1 MTAPAPHA
9 ARELSLRR
17 HTGVVLAPSMTLV
30 ILAALFCGLAI
41 LFHVLSIVAAA
52 IRCKARADALPVA
65 VNAPPVTIIRPV
77 CGVENHITE
86 TLRSTFKLD
95 YPDYEAIFCVASA
108 KDPIVPIV
116 EELLRKN
123 PRSRARLLVG
133 DERISTNPKL
143 NNCVKGWKAAAHD
156 WIIIADS
163 NVLMPP
169 DYIQRLFAPWT
180 EKTGLVCAPPIGGR
194 PEGFWA
200 ELECAFLNTYQARAQ
215 YFADTV
221 GLGFAQGKTM
231 FWHRAVLEQ
240 AGGIRVLAA
249 DLAEDAASTKVV
261 RASGRKV
268 QLVDRPFEQPLGY
281 RSALDVWRR
290 QSRWSRLRRACF
302 PHFFLPEIATG
313 GIFPMV
319 ALGVFVEGMDWPA
332 APFVLALGL
341 AWYGGEIALARVAGW
356 HLSPLYPVQA
366 LLRDLLLPI
375 LWIDGLFG
383 SKFNWR
389 GNAMSVAVDSPAA

>member
-1 MTAPAPHA
+1 MSESAPIPNSTIA
-9 ARELSLRR
+9 S
-17 HTGVVLAPSMTLV
+17 
-30 ILAALFCGLAI
+30 
-41 LFHVLSIVAAA
+41 
-52 IRCKARADALPVA
+52 KAGEP
-65 VNAPPVTIIRPV
+65 
-77 CGVENHITE
+77 
-86 TLRSTFKLD
+86 
-95 YPDYEAIFCVASA
+95 
-108 KDPIVPIV
+108 
-116 EELLRKN
+116 
-123 PRSRARLLVG
+123 
-133 DERISTNPKL
+133 
-143 NNCVKGWKAAAHD
+143 AAHD
-156 WIIIADS
+156 WIVIADS

-169 DYIQRLFAPWT
+169 DYIQRLFVPWT

-231 FWHRAVLEQ
+231 FWRRAVLDQ
-240 AGGIRVLAA
+240 AGGIRALAA

-261 RASGRKV
+261 RAAGRKV

-290 QSRWSRLRRACF
+290 QSRWARLRRACF

-313 GIFPMV
+313 GIFPMI
-319 ALGVFVEGMDWPA
+319 ALGVFAQTMDWPA
-332 APFVLALGL
+332 IPFVLALAL
-341 AWYGGEIALARVAGW
+341 AWYGGEIALARAAGW
-356 HLSPLYPVQA
+356 HMSPLYPVQA

-375 LWIDGLFG
+375 LWLDGLFG

-389 GNAMSVAVDSPAA
+389 GNAMSVAVDSQTA

>member
-1 MTAPAPHA
+1 MI
-9 ARELSLRR
+9 L
-17 HTGVVLAPSMTLV
+17 M
-30 ILAALFCGLAI
+30 ILAAASCGLAV
-41 LFHVLSIVAAA
+41 LFHLLSIVAAA
-52 IRCKARADALPVA
+52 IRCKARSDALPA
-65 VNAPPVTIIRPV
+65 PPDAPPVTIIRPV

-86 TLRSTFKLD
+86 TLNSTFALD
-95 YPDYEAIFCVASA
+95 YPDYEIIFCVASA
-108 KDPIVPIV
+108 KDPIIPIV
-116 EELLRKN
+116 EELLRKH
-123 PRSRARLLVG
+123 PRARARLLVG

-143 NNCVKGWKAAAHD
+143 NNCVKGWRGAAHD
-156 WIIIADS
+156 WIVIADS

-169 DYIQRLFAPWT
+169 DYIQRLFVPWT

-231 FWHRAVLEQ
+231 FWRRAVLDQ
-240 AGGIRVLAA
+240 AGGIRALAA

-261 RASGRKV
+261 RAAGRKV

-290 QSRWSRLRRACF
+290 QSRWARLRRACF

-313 GIFPMV
+313 GIFPMI
-319 ALGVFVEGMDWPA
+319 ALGVFAQTMDWPA
-332 APFVLALGL
+332 IPFVLALAL
-341 AWYGGEIALARVAGW
+341 AWYGGEIALARAAGW
-356 HLSPLYPVQA
+356 HMSPLYPVQA

-375 LWIDGLFG
+375 LWLDGLFG

-389 GNAMSVAVDSPAA
+389 GNAMSVAVDSQTA

>member
-1 MTAPAPHA
+1 MI
-9 ARELSLRR
+9 L
-17 HTGVVLAPSMTLV
+17 M
-30 ILAALFCGLAI
+30 ILAAAFCGLAV
-41 LFHVLSIVAAA
+41 LFHLLSIVAAA
-52 IRCKARADALPVA
+52 IRCKARSDALPA
-65 VNAPPVTIIRPV
+65 PPDAPPVTIIRPV

-86 TLRSTFKLD
+86 TLNSTFALD
-95 YPDYEAIFCVASA
+95 YPDYEIIFCVASA
-108 KDPIVPIV
+108 KDPIIPIV
-116 EELLRKN
+116 EELLRKH
-123 PRSRARLLVG
+123 PRARARLLVG

-143 NNCVKGWKAAAHD
+143 NNCVKGWRGAAHD
-156 WIIIADS
+156 WIVIADS

-169 DYIQRLFAPWT
+169 DYIQRLFVPWT

-231 FWHRAVLEQ
+231 FWRRAVLDQ
-240 AGGIRVLAA
+240 AGGIRALAA

-261 RASGRKV
+261 RAVGRKV

-290 QSRWSRLRRACF
+290 QSRWARLRRACF

-313 GIFPMV
+313 GIFPMI
-319 ALGVFVEGMDWPA
+319 ALGVFAQTMDWPA
-332 APFVLALGL
+332 IPFVLALAL
-341 AWYGGEIALARVAGW
+341 AWYGGEIALARAAGW
-356 HLSPLYPVQA
+356 HMSPLYPVQA

-375 LWIDGLFG
+375 LWLDGLFG

-389 GNAMSVAVDSPAA
+389 GNAMSVAVDSQTA

>member
-1 MTAPAPHA
+1 
-9 ARELSLRR
+9 
-17 HTGVVLAPSMTLV
+17 MTLM

-52 IRCKARADALPVA
+52 IRCKARPEALPA
-65 VNAPPVTIIRPV
+65 PANAPPVTIIRPV

-86 TLRSTFKLD
+86 TLQSTFTLD
-95 YPDYEAIFCVASA
+95 YPDYETIFCAASA

-123 PRSRARLLVG
+123 PCARARLLVG

-143 NNCVKGWKAAAHD
+143 NNCVKGWRAATHD

-231 FWHRAVLEQ
+231 FWRRAVLEQ

-261 RASGRKV
+261 RAAGRKV
-268 QLVDRPFEQPLGY
+268 QLVDRPFVQPLGY

-302 PHFFLPEIATG
+302 PHFFLPEITTG
-313 GIFPMV
+313 GIFPMI
-319 ALGVFVEGMDWPA
+319 ALAVFVHGMDWPA
-332 APFVLALGL
+332 TPFVVALGL
-341 AWYGGEIALARVAGW
+341 VWYGGEIALARVAGW

-389 GNAMSVAVDSPAA
+389 GNAMSVAVDSQTA

>member
-1 MTAPAPHA
+1 
-9 ARELSLRR
+9 
-17 HTGVVLAPSMTLV
+17 MTLM

-41 LFHVLSIVAAA
+41 LFHALSIVAAA
-52 IRCKARADALPVA
+52 IRCKASPDALPA
-65 VNAPPVTIIRPV
+65 PATAPPVTIIRPV

-86 TLRSTFKLD
+86 TLRSTFTLD
-95 YPDYEAIFCVASA
+95 YPNYETIFCVAST

-116 EELLRKN
+116 EELLRKH
-123 PRSRARLLVG
+123 PRSRAHLLVG

-143 NNCVKGWKAAAHD
+143 NNCVKGWRAAAHD

-231 FWHRAVLEQ
+231 FWRRAVLEQ
-240 AGGIRVLAA
+240 AGGIRALAA

-313 GIFPMV
+313 GIFPMI
-319 ALGVFVEGMDWPA
+319 ALAVFVHGMDWPA
-332 APFVLALGL
+332 TPFVLALGL

-375 LWIDGLFG
+375 LWIDGWFG

-389 GNAMSVAVDSPAA
+389 GNAMSVAVDSQTA

>member
-1 MTAPAPHA
+1 MI
-9 ARELSLRR
+9 L
-17 HTGVVLAPSMTLV
+17 M
-30 ILAALFCGLAI
+30 ILAAAFCGLAV
-41 LFHVLSIVAAA
+41 LFHLLSIVAAA
-52 IRCKARADALPVA
+52 IRCKARSDALPA
-65 VNAPPVTIIRPV
+65 PPDAPPVTIIRPV

-86 TLRSTFKLD
+86 TLNSTFALD
-95 YPDYEAIFCVASA
+95 YPDYEIIFCVASA
-108 KDPIVPIV
+108 KDPIIPIV
-116 EELLRKN
+116 EELLRKH
-123 PRSRARLLVG
+123 PRARARLLVG

-143 NNCVKGWKAAAHD
+143 NNCVKGWRGAAHD
-156 WIIIADS
+156 WIVIADS

-169 DYIQRLFAPWT
+169 DYIQRLFVPWT

-231 FWHRAVLEQ
+231 FWRRAVLDQ
-240 AGGIRVLAA
+240 AGGIRALAA
-249 DLAEDAASTKVV
+249 DLAEDAASTKVA
-261 RASGRKV
+261 RAAGRKV

-290 QSRWSRLRRACF
+290 QSRWARLRGACF

-313 GIFPMV
+313 GIFPMI
-319 ALGVFVEGMDWPA
+319 ALGVFAQTMDWPA
-332 APFVLALGL
+332 IPFVLALAL
-341 AWYGGEIALARVAGW
+341 AWYGGEIALARAAGW
-356 HLSPLYPVQA
+356 HMSPLYPVQA

-375 LWIDGLFG
+375 LWLDGLFG

-389 GNAMSVAVDSPAA
+389 GNAMSVAVDSQTA

>member
-1 MTAPAPHA
+1 MI
-9 ARELSLRR
+9 L
-17 HTGVVLAPSMTLV
+17 M
-30 ILAALFCGLAI
+30 ILAAAFCGLAV
-41 LFHVLSIVAAA
+41 LFHLLSIVAAA
-52 IRCKARADALPVA
+52 IRCKARSDALPA
-65 VNAPPVTIIRPV
+65 PPDAPPVTIIRPV

-86 TLRSTFKLD
+86 TLNSTFALD
-95 YPDYEAIFCVASA
+95 YPDYEIIFCVASA
-108 KDPIVPIV
+108 KDPIIPIV
-116 EELLRKN
+116 EELLRKH
-123 PRSRARLLVG
+123 PRARARLLVG

-143 NNCVKGWKAAAHD
+143 NNCVKGWRGAAHD
-156 WIIIADS
+156 WIVIADS

-169 DYIQRLFAPWT
+169 DYIQRLFVPWT

-231 FWHRAVLEQ
+231 FWRRAVLDQ
-240 AGGIRVLAA
+240 AGGIRALAA

-261 RASGRKV
+261 RAAGRKV

-290 QSRWSRLRRACF
+290 QSRWARLRRACF

-313 GIFPMV
+313 GIFPMI
-319 ALGVFVEGMDWPA
+319 ALGVFAQTMHWPA
-332 APFVLALGL
+332 IPFVLALAL
-341 AWYGGEIALARVAGW
+341 AWYGGEIALARAAGW
-356 HLSPLYPVQA
+356 HMSPLYPVQA

-375 LWIDGLFG
+375 LWLDGLFG

-389 GNAMSVAVDSPAA
+389 GNAMSVAVDSQTA

>member
-1 MTAPAPHA
+1 MI
-9 ARELSLRR
+9 L
-17 HTGVVLAPSMTLV
+17 M
-30 ILAALFCGLAI
+30 ILAAAFCGLAV
-41 LFHVLSIVAAA
+41 LFHLLSIVAAA
-52 IRCKARADALPVA
+52 IRCKARSDALPA
-65 VNAPPVTIIRPV
+65 PPDAPPVTIIRPV

-86 TLRSTFKLD
+86 TLNSTFALD
-95 YPDYEAIFCVASA
+95 YPDYEIIFCVASA
-108 KDPIVPIV
+108 KDPIIPIV
-116 EELLRKN
+116 EELLRKH
-123 PRSRARLLVG
+123 PRARARLLVG

-143 NNCVKGWKAAAHD
+143 NNCVKGWRGAAHD
-156 WIIIADS
+156 WIVIADS

-169 DYIQRLFAPWT
+169 DYIQRLFVPWT

-231 FWHRAVLEQ
+231 FWRRAVLDQ
-240 AGGIRVLAA
+240 AGGIRALAA

-261 RASGRKV
+261 RAAGRKV

-290 QSRWSRLRRACF
+290 QSRWARLRRACF

-313 GIFPMV
+313 GIFPMI
-319 ALGVFVEGMDWPA
+319 ALGVFAQTMDWPA
-332 APFVLALGL
+332 IPFVLALAL
-341 AWYGGEIALARVAGW
+341 AWYGGEIALARAAGW
-356 HLSPLYPVQA
+356 HMSPLFPVQA

-375 LWIDGLFG
+375 LWLDGLFG

-389 GNAMSVAVDSPAA
+389 GNAMSVAVDSQTA

>member
-1 MTAPAPHA
+1 MI
-9 ARELSLRR
+9 L
-17 HTGVVLAPSMTLV
+17 M
-30 ILAALFCGLAI
+30 ILAAAFCGLAV
-41 LFHVLSIVAAA
+41 LFHLLSIVAAA
-52 IRCKARADALPVA
+52 IRCKARSDALPA
-65 VNAPPVTIIRPV
+65 PPDAPPVTIIRPV

-86 TLRSTFKLD
+86 TLNSTFALD
-95 YPDYEAIFCVASA
+95 YPDYEIIFCVASA
-108 KDPIVPIV
+108 KDPIIPIV
-116 EELLRKN
+116 EELLRKH
-123 PRSRARLLVG
+123 PRARARLLVG

-143 NNCVKGWKAAAHD
+143 NNCVKGWRGAAHD
-156 WIIIADS
+156 WIVIADS
-163 NVLMPP
+163 NVLMPT

-231 FWHRAVLEQ
+231 FWRRAVLDQ
-240 AGGIRVLAA
+240 AGGIRALAA

-261 RASGRKV
+261 RAAGRKV

-290 QSRWSRLRRACF
+290 QSRWARLRRACF

-313 GIFPMV
+313 GIFPMI
-319 ALGVFVEGMDWPA
+319 ALGVFAQTMDWPA
-332 APFVLALGL
+332 IPFVLALAL
-341 AWYGGEIALARVAGW
+341 AWYGGEIALARAAGW
-356 HLSPLYPVQA
+356 HMSPLYPVQA

-375 LWIDGLFG
+375 LWLDGLFG

-389 GNAMSVAVDSPAA
+389 GNAMSVAVDSQTA

>member
-1 MTAPAPHA
+1 MTP
-9 ARELSLRR
+9 
-17 HTGVVLAPSMTLV
+17 M

-52 IRCKARADALPVA
+52 TRCKARSDALPA
-65 VNAPPVTIIRPV
+65 LANAPPVTIIRPV

-86 TLRSTFKLD
+86 TLQSTFKLD
-95 YPDYEAIFCVASA
+95 YPDYETIFCVAST

-123 PRSRARLLVG
+123 PRARARLLVG

-143 NNCVKGWKAAAHD
+143 NNCVKGWRAATHD

-169 DYIQRLFAPWT
+169 DYIQRLFASWT
-180 EKTGLVCAPPIGGR
+180 EKTGLICAPPIGGR

-231 FWHRAVLEQ
+231 FWRRAVLEQ

-261 RASGRKV
+261 RAAGRKV
-268 QLVDRPFEQPLGY
+268 QLVDRPFVQPLGY

-302 PHFFLPEIATG
+302 PHFFLPEIVTG
-313 GIFPMV
+313 GIFPMI
-319 ALGVFVEGMDWPA
+319 ALAVFVQGMDWPA
-332 APFVLALGL
+332 TPFVLALGL
-341 AWYGGEIALARVAGW
+341 AWYGGEVALARVAGW
-356 HLSPLYPVQA
+356 HLSPLYPLQA

-389 GNAMSVAVDSPAA
+389 GNAMSVAVDSQTA

>member
-1 MTAPAPHA
+1 MI
-9 ARELSLRR
+9 L
-17 HTGVVLAPSMTLV
+17 M
-30 ILAALFCGLAI
+30 ILAAAFCGLAV
-41 LFHVLSIVAAA
+41 LFHLLSIVAAA
-52 IRCKARADALPVA
+52 IRCKARSDALPA
-65 VNAPPVTIIRPV
+65 PPDAPPVTIIRPV

-86 TLRSTFKLD
+86 TLNSTFALD
-95 YPDYEAIFCVASA
+95 YPDYEIIFCVASA
-108 KDPIVPIV
+108 KDPIIPIV
-116 EELLRKN
+116 EELLRKH
-123 PRSRARLLVG
+123 PRARARLLVG

-143 NNCVKGWKAAAHD
+143 NNCVKGWRGAAHD
-156 WIIIADS
+156 WIVIADS

-169 DYIQRLFAPWT
+169 DYIQRLFVPWT

-231 FWHRAVLEQ
+231 FWRRAVLDQ
-240 AGGIRVLAA
+240 AGGIRALAA

-261 RASGRKV
+261 RAAGRKV

-290 QSRWSRLRRACF
+290 QSRWARLRRACF

-313 GIFPMV
+313 GIFPMI
-319 ALGVFVEGMDWPA
+319 ALGVFAQAMDWPTT
-332 APFVLALGL
+332 PLVLALAL
-341 AWYGGEIALARVAGW
+341 AWYGGEIALARAAGW
-356 HLSPLYPVQA
+356 HMSPLYPVQA

-375 LWIDGLFG
+375 LWLDGLFG

-389 GNAMSVAVDSPAA
+389 GNAMSVAVDSQTA

>member
-1 MTAPAPHA
+1 MI
-9 ARELSLRR
+9 L
-17 HTGVVLAPSMTLV
+17 M
-30 ILAALFCGLAI
+30 ILAAAFCGLAV
-41 LFHVLSIVAAA
+41 LFHLLSIVAAA
-52 IRCKARADALPVA
+52 IRCKARSDALPA
-65 VNAPPVTIIRPV
+65 PPDAPPVTIIRPV

-86 TLRSTFKLD
+86 TLNSTFALD
-95 YPDYEAIFCVASA
+95 YPDYEIIFCVASA
-108 KDPIVPIV
+108 KDPIIPIV
-116 EELLRKN
+116 EELLRKH
-123 PRSRARLLVG
+123 PRARARLLVG

-143 NNCVKGWKAAAHD
+143 NNCVKGWRGAAHD
-156 WIIIADS
+156 WIVIADS

-169 DYIQRLFAPWT
+169 DYIQRLFVPWT

-231 FWHRAVLEQ
+231 FWRRAVLDQ
-240 AGGIRVLAA
+240 AGGIRALAA

-261 RASGRKV
+261 RAAGRKV
-268 QLVDRPFEQPLGY
+268 QLVDRPFEQSLGY

-290 QSRWSRLRRACF
+290 QSRWARLRRACF

-313 GIFPMV
+313 GIFPMI
-319 ALGVFVEGMDWPA
+319 ALGVFAQTMDWPA
-332 APFVLALGL
+332 IPFVLALAL
-341 AWYGGEIALARVAGW
+341 AWYGGEIALARAAGW
-356 HLSPLYPVQA
+356 HMSPRYPVQA

-375 LWIDGLFG
+375 LWLDGLFG

-389 GNAMSVAVDSPAA
+389 GNAMSVAVDSQTA

>member
-1 MTAPAPHA
+1 MI
-9 ARELSLRR
+9 L
-17 HTGVVLAPSMTLV
+17 M
-30 ILAALFCGLAI
+30 ILAAAFCGLAV
-41 LFHVLSIVAAA
+41 LFHLLSIVAAA
-52 IRCKARADALPVA
+52 IRCKARSDALPA
-65 VNAPPVTIIRPV
+65 PPDAPPVTIIRPV

-86 TLRSTFKLD
+86 TLNSTFALD
-95 YPDYEAIFCVASA
+95 YPDYEIIFCVASA
-108 KDPIVPIV
+108 KDPIIPIV
-116 EELLRKN
+116 EELLRKH
-123 PRSRARLLVG
+123 PRARARLLVG

-143 NNCVKGWKAAAHD
+143 NNCVKGWRGAAHD
-156 WIIIADS
+156 WIVIADS

-169 DYIQRLFAPWT
+169 DYIQRLFVPWT

-231 FWHRAVLEQ
+231 FWRRAVLDQ
-240 AGGIRVLAA
+240 AGGIRALAA

-261 RASGRKV
+261 RAAGRKV

-290 QSRWSRLRRACF
+290 QSRWARLRRACF

-313 GIFPMV
+313 GIFPMI
-319 ALGVFVEGMDWPA
+319 ALGVFAQTMDWPA
-332 APFVLALGL
+332 IPFVLALAL
-341 AWYGGEIALARVAGW
+341 AWYGGEIALARAAGW
-356 HLSPLYPVQA
+356 HMSPLYSVQA

-375 LWIDGLFG
+375 LWLDGLFG

-389 GNAMSVAVDSPAA
+389 GNAMSVAVDSQTA